1 MSSKFLFSLRTFLEK
16 TRSDVSAFE
25 KELVARRNSND
36 VKGKESAFLDEVTS
50 YLSTIDKA
58 TTEMNNGLKRHKR
71 DAMATPKRTPM
82 KKGNA
87 ASPTKAKSAS
97 SSKAI
102 CTTRITTMNATKSKN
117 GSSHN
122 ASLGQEE
129 KGEKDEKRAVRSTR
143 GRNQNKMGDSLA
155 ALGLHSN
162 IHDIESVDCNRHD
175 HETPHKSEKNNIN
188 NKESDDDVDYSNQ
201 IKLTASIPS
210 TENAGS
216 HSSLGTPATP
226 ELSSPLHVFSLSHK
240 HTPSMSTPA
249 MTLQSTCMVNNA
261 YTPDNDNDNNNNN
274 DDDDDRRSSR
284 SSASH
289 SPTDISMELMKGMS
303 QYSQLHNP
311 RALQTSHSMLQNHE
325 QSIYNEHST
334 EDICKMDSSYDQF
347 KNSLHNDEMITETE
361 WNTIVPTYLKM
372 QTTLMNANAAIE
384 HLYNYVHSN
393 RQTQAEKMDGYHR
406 NDKENTLLL
415 NSVITLSEEVM
426 MSPQVIP
433 RKVDVLV
440 LVATK
445 RVMLSNQGSLKQ
457 YTLFTA
463 KERATKITPH
473 FNRKKEQLLDAGNNK
488 YTL

>member
-16 TRSDVSAFE
+16 ARSDVSAFE

-162 IHDIESVDCNRHD
+162 IHDIESVDSYCHD
-175 HETPHKSEKNNIN
+175 HETPHKSEKNN
-188 NKESDDDVDYSNQ
+188 KESDNDVDYSNQ
-201 IKLTASIPS
+201 IKSTASIPS
-210 TENAGS
+210 TGNAGS

-261 YTPDNDNDNNNNN
+261 YTPDNYNS
-274 DDDDDRRSSR
+274 DDDDRRSSR

-311 RALQTSHSMLQNHE
+311 RALQTSHLMLQNH
-325 QSIYNEHST
+325 NT
-334 EDICKMDSSYDQF
+334 EDIYQMDPNHDQ
-347 KNSLHNDEMITETE
+347 KNSLRNDEMITETE

-384 HLYNYVHSN
+384 HLYNYVHYN
-393 RQTQAEKMDGYHR
+393 RHTQAEKMDSHHR